1 MSRYKHGRSG
11 TGSSSKAEKSKTAF
25 KVSTITAIL
34 LIPAI
39 IYIIISTL
47 PPNPVTGK
55 SVDKEKFDPT
65 ITFTTDWFTFIAP
78 NRWEEAADQH
88 VKDKVYVYREKN
100 GGEYL
105 GLLRVFVNNSP
116 VNFQDMY
123 TNVLPVRV
131 QEGNKIIPGELQP
144 HCSEQTLSK
153 QRTGDPFPIVQGEVS
168 FICWVDN
175 ENLIATAGEIGGG
188 TAIKLRRDNG
198 TIADYR
204 IVYANTAFSPSE
216 QSFAQVLKSF
226 TAR

>member
-1 MSRYKHGRSG
+1 VSRYKYGRSG
-11 TGSSSKAEKSKTAF
+11 TGTSSKAEKSKTAF
-25 KVSTITAIL
+25 RVSTITAIL

-55 SVDKEKFDPT
+55 SVDKERFDPT
-65 ITFTTDWFTFIAP
+65 ITFTTDWFTFTAP

-105 GLLRVFVNNSP
+105 GLLRIFVNNSP

-123 TNVLPVRV
+123 TRVLPIRV
-131 QEGNKIIPGELQP
+131 EDGNTLKPSELQP

-153 QRTGDPFPIVQGEVS
+153 QRIGDPFPIVQGEVS
-168 FICWVDN
+168 FTCWVDN

-188 TAIKLRRDNG
+188 TAIKLRRENG
-198 TIADYR
+198 SVAEYR
-204 IVYANTAFSPSE
+204 MVYSNTAFTPSE
-216 QSFAQVLKSF
+216 SSFEQVLKAF
-226 TAR
+226 TAK